1 MNLLQPSHISNARDF
16 HHKKKKK
23 TETISFSYPKQ
34 FLLSH
39 FLMFEPIIYMMNE
52 EKNNTRWIVKSDR
65 LILRLD
71 AFCFDYI

>member
-1 MNLLQPSHISNARDF
+1 MNLSHPSHISDARDF
-16 HHKKKKK
+16 HHKK
-23 TETISFSYPKQ
+23 TETISFSYQKQ